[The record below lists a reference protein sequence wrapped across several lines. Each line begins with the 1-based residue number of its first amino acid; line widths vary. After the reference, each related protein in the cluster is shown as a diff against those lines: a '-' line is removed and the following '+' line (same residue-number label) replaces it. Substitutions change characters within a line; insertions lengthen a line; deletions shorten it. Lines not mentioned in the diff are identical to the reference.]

1 MEKGLS
7 YISYWDVGGLCDER
21 DLHGTSLNLYI
32 SNNYLGDK
40 YVTCVCKLRIGKM
53 DISKEFDSKE
63 LPILKEVINK
73 LEKFEFDK
81 LTTDNSKLYIEDIG
95 SDFIEYQYSDS
106 DKRKIE
112 YPNNSGLVK
121 FINDLIYGCLVKDEK
136 FNNTLKGIINSDSN
150 FKYPVLN
157 RIVDSDFVFDINS
170 EYEFDKFNS

>member
-1 MEKGLS
+1 
-7 YISYWDVGGLCDER
+7 
-21 DLHGTSLNLYI
+21 
-32 SNNYLGDK
+32 
-40 YVTCVCKLRIGKM
+40 M
-53 DISKEFDSKE
+53 DISREFDSDK
-63 LPILKEVINK
+63 LPILKEVIDK
-73 LEKFEFDK
+73 LNGFEFDK

-95 SDFIEYQYSDS
+95 SDFIEYQYSNS

-150 FKYPVLN
+150 FKYPILN